1 MDSHDEATASKFHT
15 DLKTEIDLLAKE
27 WEQVPF
33 SFEELTIKEEPQAG
47 SANLINSS
55 SNTSLGCGL
64 GESGL
69 IFEKIKNTK
78 KIKNK
83 IRN

>member
-33 SFEELTIKEEPQAG
+33 SFEELTIKEEPQAVTG
-47 SANLINSS
+47 SSNLINSP

-78 KIKNK
+78 KSRTK
-83 IRN
+83 

>member
-33 SFEELTIKEEPQAG
+33 SFEELTIKEEPQAVTG

-78 KIKNK
+78 KSRTK
-83 IRN
+83 

>member
-33 SFEELTIKEEPQAG
+33 SFEELTIKEEPQAVTG

-64 GESGL
+64 GESGNYFL
-69 IFEKIKNTK
+69 FL
-78 KIKNK
+78 
-83 IRN
+83 

>member
-64 GESGL
+64 GESGNH
-69 IFEKIKNTK
+69 FSFFKHQR
-78 KIKNK
+78 IKNK